1 MTREHIGATGGGP
14 GWEFEDD
21 RGVRVTLSRPPERVV
36 GYGQIAAALWDEG
49 VRPAGHFGSQHDGDT
64 PDPAKSGLLPLDEV
78 PYFGA
83 GGALHVERLLA
94 AEPELLVGVTYD
106 GKSLY
111 GVDERVAQELAARV
125 PVVALDVGPGRGL
138 GEVAGRLVALVRS
151 LGVTGD
157 VATADGAE
165 QLTGAGERLRAVAAS
180 GPEVRVLALSP
191 AGADA
196 AYLARGT
203 VWPDLRALA
212 EHGVTLV
219 APPAGEGTNWAAG
232 GWADALALAPGI
244 VLTDVRANAAR
255 PDVFEHTDGWRAL
268 ASSAVVVPWNP
279 ELPPSRSAQARFFD
293 TLAGAIG
300 RARGE

>member
-1 MTREHIGATGGGP
+1 MTLPR
-14 GWEFEDD
+14 
-21 RGVRVTLSRPPERVV
+21 RPERIVA
-36 GYGQIAAALWDEG
+36 YAQIAAALWDEG

-78 PYFGA
+78 PYYGA
-83 GGALHVERLLA
+83 GGALHIERLLA
-94 AEPELLVGVTYD
+94 ADPELLVGVTYD

-111 GVDERVAQELAARV
+111 GVDERVAEELAARV

-138 GEVAGRLVALVRS
+138 GEVAARLVELALA
-151 LGVTGD
+151 LGAVPAEG
-157 VATADGAE
+157 AD
-165 QLTGAGERLRAVAAS
+165 QLAGAGERLRAVAGS
-180 GPEVRVLALSP
+180 GAEVRVLALSP
-191 AGADA
+191 AGADT

-212 EHGVTLV
+212 EQGVTLV
-219 APPAGEGTNWAAG
+219 APPAGEGMNWATG

-255 PDVFEHTDGWRAL
+255 PDVFGNTDGWRAL
-268 ASSAVVVPWNP
+268 ADAAVVVPWNP
-279 ELPPSRSAQARFFD
+279 ELPPSRSAQARFFE
-293 TLAGAIG
+293 TLADAIG